1 MNANGEQLHQA
12 LGKLVNRLV
21 DRVRNDSADSLQTI
35 EHLLNILQ
43 CLEHIKEPRSLGSD
57 SLLSECL
64 ASSNDLNSDSNSEL
78 NNELHG
84 ELHSELHSESTNES
98 DSGQQSSEE
107 GSTTNDLK
115 ASNDKKSLLELI
127 LQLLSIIVN
136 HLAKQVNN
144 TQDAKLL
151 IEQWKHCLCF
161 KQAGSHQL
169 TLSGGHLNGHH
180 SQHKNNPA
188 DPFHSAGN
196 CSATQ
201 QPENLLIN
209 ANHPSLFVTSSGI
222 QSDASCSPLSSLTA
236 DCCANHLSTCSLS
249 PSCCYLANSKC
260 ANQQMLLPKKCA
272 TNSNGKT
279 TENFPANE
287 SKENSVTIASAAC
300 VPLAPPI
307 PPPPPMPN
315 LMLSNPLDKS
325 MSNSSLNNQLLT
337 SSLTSNLSASTPP
350 QSINEVPVI
359 LLEAPKPKS
368 KMKTLNWNKI
378 SVHKVL
384 TSHKPNIWS
393 KLFSKK
399 DDSKKSKGADKEKK
413 AEKVKSRKSHK
424 KSKHSSDEE
433 NTNSTEEEEFK
444 NQRSA
449 YKRVKKPDNNNNSNT
464 NASSTNS
471 STNNLTKINSTIN
484 ASNSS
489 INSTTTI
496 NSTSTRSKKQSEEDL
511 HNIVQLDFDTLEGL
525 FCQPNNNQVNSVGT
539 MIANFSNINGAA
551 NNRSAPNSSPNS
563 PATNRRLLQ
572 LHQQANP
579 AASHLLKAN
588 YPLANGNQL
597 SAGGQSLSAMNAH
610 QQSVGQLATVGGG
623 GHSTGH
629 SSKLSGYL
637 DNLASQSSQSANSV
651 GQLNGKLNK
660 LNKLEPNGRNS
671 PSALNYFAA
680 ENAALDRKAALKRCS
695 GEFNPALDI
704 MHNLL
709 DSKRSLNINI
719 FLKQFRSVC
728 SNDGE
733 IEIVRLVKQ
742 GDHAVFGAEK
752 LVHLIKLLPD
762 QTEIDLLKAHS
773 DDLSRLPLAERFLLQ
788 LIAIPK

>member
-12 LGKLVNRLV
+12 LTKLVNKLV

-35 EHLLNILQ
+35 EHLANILR
-43 CLEHIKEPRSLGSD
+43 CLDHIKEPRSLGSD
-57 SLLSECL
+57 SLLSECIE
-64 ASSNDLNSDSNSEL
+64 SSNELHSDSNSE
-78 NNELHG
+78 
-84 ELHSELHSESTNES
+84 STNET

-115 ASNDKKSLLELI
+115 VPNKKSLLDCI

-136 HLAKQVNN
+136 HLAKQVHN
-144 TQDAKLL
+144 TQDAELL
-151 IEQWKHCLCF
+151 IGQWKHCLCF
-161 KQAGSHQL
+161 KQASAH
-169 TLSGGHLNGHH
+169 HLPGDGEHHKNH
-180 SQHKNNPA
+180 SQVDSP
-188 DPFHSAGN
+188 PFPGNHGAGN
-196 CSATQ
+196 CSQQ

-249 PSCCYLANSKC
+249 PSCCYLAAAKC
-260 ANQQMLLPKKCA
+260 SNQPIQSAKKGA
-272 TNSNGKT
+272 TNSSKPTETFPTSENKET
-279 TENFPANE
+279 TAV
-287 SKENSVTIASAAC
+287 SSA
-300 VPLAPPI
+300 VPLAPPPI

-315 LMLSNPLDKS
+315 LMHTNPLDKS

-337 SSLTSNLSASTPP
+337 SSLTSNLSANTPP

-384 TSHKPNIWS
+384 TSHRPNIWS

-399 DDSKKSKGADKEKK
+399 DDSKKSKSEKEKK
-413 AEKVKSRKSHK
+413 AEKAKRKSHK
-424 KSKHSSDEE
+424 KSKHSSDED
-433 NTNSTEEEEFK
+433 NTNSTEEDEFK
-444 NQRSA
+444 NGNQRNA

-464 NASSTNS
+464 NSTNS
-471 STNNLTKINSTIN
+471 STNNLTKLNSTIN

-511 HNIVQLDFDTLEGL
+511 FNIVQLDFDTLEGL
-525 FCQPNNNQVNSVGT
+525 FCQPNNQVNSQANSVGT
-539 MIANFSNINGAA
+539 MIANFSNINGAT

-563 PATNRRLLQ
+563 PATNRRLLHQ
-572 LHQQANP
+572 ATNQQAV
-579 AASHLLKAN
+579 HLYKTN
-588 YPLANGNQL
+588 YALANQPN
-597 SAGGQSLSAMNAH
+597 AGGQQAMSAH
-610 QQSVGQLATVGGG
+610 QQTVGQLANAAGLQL
-623 GHSTGH
+623 HSA
-629 SSKLSGYL
+629 KLSGYL
-637 DNLASQSSQSANSV
+637 ANQSSQSGNQV
-651 GQLNGKLNK
+651 GQLNK

-733 IEIVRLVKQ
+733 TEIVRLVKQ

-762 QTEIDLLKAHS
+762 QTEIDLLQAHS
-773 DDLSRLPLAERFLLQ
+773 DDLSRLPLAERFLLR

>member
-21 DRVRNDSADSLQTI
+21 DRVRSDSADSLQTV
-35 EHLLNILQ
+35 EYLANILQ
-43 CLEHIKEPRSLGSD
+43 ALEHIKEPRSLGSD

-78 NNELHG
+78 NNELHN
-84 ELHSELHSESTNES
+84 ELHSESTNES

-115 ASNDKKSLLELI
+115 TSNDKRSLLELI

-161 KQAGSHQL
+161 KQATGHQL
-169 TLSGGHLNGHH
+169 TLSGGHHNPH
-180 SQHKNNPA
+180 HKNSPTNQ
-188 DPFHSAGN
+188 FHGNGTGN
-196 CSATQ
+196 CLATQ

-236 DCCANHLSTCSLS
+236 DCCANNLSTCSLS
-249 PSCCYLANSKC
+249 PSCCYQANSKC
-260 ANQQMLLPKKCA
+260 ANQQLLPKKCA
-272 TNSNGKT
+272 TNSNKT
-279 TENFPANE
+279 PETVFPANE
-287 SKENSVTIASAAC
+287 SKESGTTVPSAI
-300 VPLAPPI
+300 PMAPPI

-315 LMLSNPLDKS
+315 LMLTNPLDKS

-368 KMKTLNWNKI
+368 KMKTLNWNRI
-378 SVHKVL
+378 SVQKVL

-399 DDSKKSKGADKEKK
+399 DDSKKSKSADKEKK
-413 AEKVKSRKSHK
+413 EKAKSRKSHK

-433 NTNSTEEEEFK
+433 NTNSTEEDEFK

-449 YKRVKKPDNNNNSNT
+449 YKRVKKPDNNNN
-464 NASSTNS
+464 ASTNS
-471 STNNLTKINSTIN
+471 SINNLTKLNSTIN

-563 PATNRRLLQ
+563 PATNRRLLN
-572 LHQQANP
+572 QQTNP
-579 AASHLLKAN
+579 AAAHLLKAN
-588 YPLANGNQL
+588 YPLASGNQL
-597 SAGGQSLSAMNAH
+597 NGQPFNAMIV
-610 QQSVGQLATVGGG
+610 QQSVGQLAGQLIS
-623 GHSTGH
+623 HST
-629 SSKLSGYL
+629 SPNSNQE
-637 DNLASQSSQSANSV
+637 NLVGQSSQSANSV
-651 GQLNGKLNK
+651 GQLTGKLNK

-695 GEFNPALDI
+695 GEFNPAPDI

-709 DSKRSLNINI
+709 DTKRTLNINI

-742 GDHAVFGAEK
+742 GDHAVFGAER

-773 DDLSRLPLAERFLLQ
+773 DDLSRLPLAERFLLR